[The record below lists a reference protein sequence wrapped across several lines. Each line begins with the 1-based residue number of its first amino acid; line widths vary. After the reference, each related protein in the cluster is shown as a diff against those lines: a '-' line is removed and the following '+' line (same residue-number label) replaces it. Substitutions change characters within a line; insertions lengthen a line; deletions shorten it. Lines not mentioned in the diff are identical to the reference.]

1 MTHMSKIDTKGI
13 TTSSLIVSEP
23 VQRMINFMASN
34 V

>member
-1 MTHMSKIDTKGI
+1 MTQMTIIYTKGI

-23 VQRMINFMASN
+23 VQRMINFMASS